1 MKNTYGVK
9 CTYCVKVPCS
19 YVHANRINP
28 DAFLESKDEMSQ
40 ERPMPFN
47 IYLLKSTRCKA
58 LC

>member
-1 MKNTYGVK
+1 MWNYPMVK
-9 CTYCVKVPCS
+9 TMERAVK
-19 YVHANRINP
+19 
-28 DAFLESKDEMSQ
+28 ESKDEMSQ